1 MENFDPAMHYG
12 PNDAGVSAFT
22 IAIAIVGVILGS
34 WMVGS
39 LYTLIS
45 GYLQKVLKIYLLI
58 EFQIMD
64 LVVIHLTIEN

>member
-45 GYLQKVLKIYLLI
+45 GYLQKVLKKK
-58 EFQIMD
+58 D
-64 LVVIHLTIEN
+64 